1 MDKINLWLWLSENG
15 LITKKIKH
23 QLLEYFGDIE
33 SIYMA
38 ERDDYEKFGR
48 LQPEQITS
56 LCDKKVEDMH
66 SLYKRNG
73 VSIIP
78 FDSDDYPTLLRQAF
92 TPPLVL
98 YCRGKFINLNER
110 LCISIVGTRK
120 MTVYGKNCAY
130 NFAKELARAGAVIV
144 SGMADGIDS
153 MAHRGA
159 LDAGMPTVAII
170 GCGVNIVYPK
180 KNASLMQRIMKTG
193 MVISEYQLNSPPE
206 KYHFPERNIIIAALS
221 VATLVVEA
229 DIKSGSLITANH
241 ANDLGK
247 ELYAIP
253 GSIYSLYSK
262 GTNAM
267 IKDGAYCATS
277 AEDILFGCR
286 AKYSDLLIAGMN
298 DRIENN
304 NIESTEN
311 FKRNKKEYERKVSD
325 AGDSETLYDNASNPM
340 EGDEAK
346 ILKLMTDTPVSADFI
361 HEKTGLDMPTLN
373 SRLLLMELSGKIAKH
388 PGNTYTISN

>member
-15 LITKKIKH
+15 LMTKRIKH
-23 QLLEYFGDIE
+23 HLLEHFGDIE
-33 SIYMA
+33 SIYSA
-38 ERDDYEKFGR
+38 KRPDYEALDW

-56 LCDKKVEDMH
+56 LCDKDVRDMN
-66 SLYKRNG
+66 SLYKQNG
-73 VSIIP
+73 VTAVS
-78 FDSDDYPTLLRQAF
+78 FDSDEYPDLLRQAYL
-92 TPPLVL
+92 PPLVL

-110 LCISIVGTRK
+110 LCISMVGTRK

-130 NFAKELARAGAVIV
+130 NIAKELAESGAIIV

-153 MAHRGA
+153 VAHRGA
-159 LDAGMPTVAII
+159 LDAGMPTVAVI

-180 KNASLMQRIMKTG
+180 KNASLMQKIMKTG
-193 MVISEYQLNSPPE
+193 MVISEYPLNSPPE
-206 KYHFPERNIIIAALS
+206 KFHFPERNIIIAALS
-221 VATLVVEA
+221 VATVVVEA
-229 DIKSGSLITANH
+229 DIKSGSLITASR
-241 ANDLGK
+241 ANELGK
-247 ELYAIP
+247 DLYAVP

-267 IKDGAYCATS
+267 IKDGAYCATC

-286 AKYSDLLIAGMN
+286 ARYADLLVAGMN

-304 NIESTEN
+304 NIESTRD
-311 FKRNKKEYERKVSD
+311 FKTLEQEYDQKTN
-325 AGDSETLYDNASNPM
+325 AGESGDTLYAADSTPV

-346 ILKLMTDTPVSADFI
+346 ILELMTDKPISADFI
-361 HEKTGLDMPTLN
+361 HEKTGLDIGALN
-373 SRLLLMELSGKIAKH
+373 SRLLLMELSGKITKH

>member
-15 LITKKIKH
+15 LMTKNIKH
-23 QLLEYFGDIE
+23 HLLEHFGDIE
-33 SIYMA
+33 SIYSA
-38 ERDDYEKFGR
+38 KRPDYEALDW

-56 LCDKKVEDMH
+56 LCDKDARDMH
-66 SLYKRNG
+66 SLYKQNG
-73 VSIIP
+73 VTIVTL
-78 FDSDDYPTLLRQAF
+78 DSDEYPDLLRQAYM
-92 TPPLVL
+92 PPLVL

-110 LCISIVGTRK
+110 LCISMVGTRK

-130 NFAKELARAGAVIV
+130 NISKELAESGVIIV

-153 MAHRGA
+153 VAHRGA

-180 KNASLMQRIMKTG
+180 KNASLMKKIMETG
-193 MVISEYQLNSPPE
+193 MVVSEYPLNSPPE
-206 KYHFPERNIIIAALS
+206 KFHFPERNIIIAALS
-221 VATLVVEA
+221 AATVVVEA
-229 DIKSGSLITANH
+229 DIKSGSLITANR
-241 ANDLGK
+241 ANELGK
-247 ELYAIP
+247 DLYAVP

-267 IKDGAYCATS
+267 IKDGAYCATC

-286 AKYSDLLIAGMN
+286 ARYADLLVAGMN

-304 NIESTEN
+304 NIESTRD
-311 FKRNKKEYERKVSD
+311 FKTLEQEYVQKTNAGESD
-325 AGDSETLYDNASNPM
+325 ETLYGIDSTPF

-346 ILKLMTDTPVSADFI
+346 ILKLITDKPISADFI
-361 HEKTGLDMPTLN
+361 HEKTGMDIGALN
-373 SRLLLMELSGKIAKH
+373 SRLLLMELSGKITKH

>member
-15 LITKKIKH
+15 LMTKRIKH
-23 QLLEYFGDIE
+23 HLLEHFGDIE
-33 SIYMA
+33 SIYSA
-38 ERDDYEKFGR
+38 ERADYAALDW

-56 LCDKKVEDMH
+56 LCDKEVKDMH
-66 SLYKRNG
+66 SLYEQNG
-73 VSIIP
+73 VSVVTI
-78 FDSDDYPTLLRQAF
+78 DSDEYPEMLRQAYM
-92 TPPLVL
+92 PPLVL

-110 LCISIVGTRK
+110 MCISMVGTRK
-120 MTVYGKNCAY
+120 MTAYGKNCAY
-130 NFAKELARAGAVIV
+130 NIAKELAEAGAIIV

-153 MAHRGA
+153 VSHRGA

-180 KNASLMQRIMKTG
+180 KNASLMQKIMKTG
-193 MVISEYQLNSPPE
+193 MVISEYPLNSPPE
-206 KYHFPERNIIIAALS
+206 KFHFPERNIIIAALS
-221 VATLVVEA
+221 VATVVVEA
-229 DIKSGSLITANH
+229 DIKSGSLITASR
-241 ANDLGK
+241 ANELGRD
-247 ELYAIP
+247 LYAVP

-267 IKDGAYCATS
+267 IKDGAYCATC

-286 AKYSDLLIAGMN
+286 ARYADLLIAGMN

-304 NIESTEN
+304 NIESTRG
-311 FKRNKKEYERKVSD
+311 FKSLEHEYEQRKTAD
-325 AGDSETLYDNASNPM
+325 ENDDTLYGGDSTPI

-346 ILKLMTDTPVSADFI
+346 ILKLMTDKPISADFI
-361 HEKTGLDMPTLN
+361 HEMTGLDIGALN
-373 SRLLLMELSGKIAKH
+373 SRLLLMELSGKITKH